1 MLFRSFL
8 LNFFIIILNYLYLQY
23 APSLSLCVPFFSDSF
38 LSLYTHLSTTL
49 HRPIHEPSSTT
60 LLPIQPLRSFS
71 RPIELYWRASSQTQ
85 TPVGVRAPLSSS
97 ASGSGGSWISS
108 ELEAA
113 EMKKQILQKT
123 LEQIHSSSSSFIL
136 FSLQWKDLEDQFEGI

>member
-1 MLFRSFL
+1 MNLSFFLINYQPNQPINEPRRS
-8 LNFFIIILNYLYLQY
+8 NFFTCR
-23 APSLSLCVPFFSDSF
+23 S
-38 LSLYTHLSTTL
+38 TL
-49 HRPIHEPSSTT
+49 HWPIHEPSSIT
-60 LLPIQPLRSFS
+60 LLPIQPLGYFS
-71 RPIELYWRASSQTQ
+71 RPIELCWRASSQTQ

-97 ASGSGGSWISS
+97 ASGSGGSGISS

-113 EMKKQILQKT
+113 EMKKQILRKT